1 MAIFVRTCYV
11 DDLWEAL
18 TQGILKVL
26 FLAFFHLNDL
36 LYLSECTEVCKFA
49 DDTTF
54 CACDKDHSSLINSV
68 EHDSHIRYVE
78 HDSHISWCGN
88 FVERQSFRVVL
99 DNLPETI
106 RKLCFSAKFPHQEI
120 R

>member
-11 DDLWEAL
+11 DNLWEAL
-18 TQGILKVL
+18 TQEVLKVL

-68 EHDSHIRYVE
+68 EHDSHIRYEKYRNFTYFPGVE
-78 HDSHISWCGN
+78 ILWKGK
-88 FVERQSFRVVL
+88 V
-99 DNLPETI
+99 
-106 RKLCFSAKFPHQEI
+106 SA
-120 R
+120 